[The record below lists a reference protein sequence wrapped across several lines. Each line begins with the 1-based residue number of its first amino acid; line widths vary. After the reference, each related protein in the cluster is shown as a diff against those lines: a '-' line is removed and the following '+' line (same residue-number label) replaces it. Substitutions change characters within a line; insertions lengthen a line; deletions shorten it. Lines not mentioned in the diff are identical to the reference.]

1 MAMYAKQGQ
10 IGWMNLSPTV
20 GHEQGRRRPVLIVSN
35 NYFNQHNGGMV
46 KVVPVTTNEKEF
58 PLHIELPNDLPIEG
72 KVLLEHERSIDIVS
86 RKFEVIC
93 EVPDDYMKK
102 IVHLMK
108 LTY

>member
-1 MAMYAKQGQ
+1 MAIYAKQGQ

-58 PLHIELPNDLPIEG
+58 PLHIELPDDLPIEG

-93 EVPDDYMKK
+93 EVSDDYMKK